1 MAPRHYAVF
10 GSGVESE
17 GGASLPLDRDRA
29 RITPVALGTQV
40 ARYPGGVEFAG
51 PGLDDIRIGGTYKTG
66 DLRLLLVTLE
76 AGFPSWPSA
85 PDARMCARPRRPRR
99 WCSRSRQRHPS
110 WGAKKL
116 LTFLSQRHPNRAW
129 PARST
134 VYDILDRHGL
144 VRKPRARR
152 RVGHPGKPSTAMSA
166 PNLVWCADFKG
177 QFKTRDGLYCYPL
190 TVTDGYSRY
199 LLGCQALSST
209 AVAEA
214 QPVFVR
220 LFREFGLPERIRTDN
235 GVPFATTTL
244 ARLSSLSAFWV
255 RLGILPE
262 LIEPGKPQQNGRHE
276 RMHRTLKAETTRPPA
291 GNRTAQQRRFNT
303 FREEFNHERPH
314 EALGMNTPAGFYEP
328 SPRPMP
334 SKLPPLDYP
343 GHFEVRYVS
352 FNGGIRWKR
361 DWVNVSIVCA
371 GEYVGLEEIDNGIW
385 NVYFGPLKLGRL
397 LEEHMR
403 IEDANGKLK
412 RRNP

>member
-1 MAPRHYAVF
+1 MPWSQLSPMDQKTQFIADYLRRSLSVTELCEHY
-10 GSGVESE
+10 GIS
-17 GGASLPLDRDRA
+17 R
-29 RITPVALGTQV
+29 
-40 ARYPGGVEFAG
+40 
-51 PGLDDIRIGGTYKTG
+51 KTG
-66 DLRLLLVTLE
+66 YKWIERYE
-76 AGFPSWPSA
+76 REGPAGLAERS
-85 PDARMCARPRRPRR
+85 RRPHV
-99 WCSRSRQRHPS
+99 CPTQTPEEVVQALTEVRQRHPS

-116 LTFLSQRHPNRAW
+116 LAFLSGRHPDGWAW

-134 VYDILDRHGL
+134 VCDLLARHGL
-144 VRKPRARR
+144 IRKPRARR

-214 QPVFVR
+214 QPVFAR

-303 FREEFNHERPH
+303 FREEFNHECPH

-385 NVYFGPLKLGRL
+385 NVYFGLSNSVACSKNTCGSKMPMESSSAEIQSPLKAMSARRSHSH
-397 LEEHMR
+397 LE
-403 IEDANGKLK
+403 
-412 RRNP
+412 